1 MFRDMRRKKQ
11 AIGEDECI
19 QVLKEQ
25 TRGVLSVLGDDGYPY
40 GVPINHYYNDE
51 DGHIY
56 FHGGKIGHR
65 VDAVRAN
72 DKVSFCCYDHGTQKE
87 GDWALTVHSVIVFG
101 RIRIVEDQEKTND
114 ISRRLCY
121 KFTDDEDYIAQEIQ
135 RSGPGTLLMEL
146 NPEHMTGKL
155 INEK

>member
-1 MFRDMRRKKQ
+1 MQ
-11 AIGEDECI
+11 SAPT
-19 QVLKEQ
+19 
-25 TRGVLSVLGDDGYPY
+25 TRYRSVATIT
-40 GVPINHYYNDE
+40 VP
-51 DGHIY
+51 
-56 FHGGKIGHR
+56 K
-65 VDAVRAN
+65 
-72 DKVSFCCYDHGTQKE
+72 KE

-146 NPEHMTGKL
+146 IPEHMTGKL